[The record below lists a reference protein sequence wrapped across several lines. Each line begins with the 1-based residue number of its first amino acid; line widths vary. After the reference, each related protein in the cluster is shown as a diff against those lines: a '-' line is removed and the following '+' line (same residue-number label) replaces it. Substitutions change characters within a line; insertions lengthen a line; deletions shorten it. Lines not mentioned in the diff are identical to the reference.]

1 MTVGIEL
8 TNSEQEVMEL
18 LWNKKVAL
26 TTTDIINMSE
36 NCSWKKSYVH
46 ILVNSLLKKNMIKVE
61 GMERSGKNYA
71 RMFSPT
77 MTKEEYSIQILTSNE
92 TLSEDLFV
100 PVMSGMFKKIDDK
113 KIIDELQ
120 EELDRRRR
128 ELL

>member
-1 MTVGIEL
+1 MNGSIEL

-26 TTTDIINMSE
+26 TTNEIIKMSE
-36 NCSWKKSYVH
+36 TRSWKKSYVH
-46 ILVNSLLKKNMIKVE
+46 ILVNSLLKKNMLKIEGVE
-61 GMERSGKNYA
+61 RAGKNYA
-71 RMFSPT
+71 RMFAPT
-77 MTKEEYSIQILTSNE
+77 MTKEEYSINKLTSSE

-120 EELDRRRR
+120 EELNIRKR